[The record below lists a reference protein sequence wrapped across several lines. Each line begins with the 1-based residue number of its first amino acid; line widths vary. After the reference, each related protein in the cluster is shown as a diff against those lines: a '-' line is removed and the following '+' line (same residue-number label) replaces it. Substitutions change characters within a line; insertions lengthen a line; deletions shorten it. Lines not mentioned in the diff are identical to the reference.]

1 MTAIPNVADSVQGIY
16 HFLADRTPDALD
28 SVPPKPRKPNV
39 WQQDGVPLV
48 SKVKDTGDVSASVS
62 KSLDLIG
69 GLGRLAGKGDTIMVK
84 PNFNSPDPP
93 PGSTDLDFLRV
104 VLELLLQTGAKVV
117 VGESSG
123 GMWRPTRKTL
133 EKLGVPELLAGMGVG
148 LIAFD
153 DRPRDWVEIETGGD
167 YLKKVTMPR
176 SAYEATKLVYLPC
189 LKTHRIGRFTM
200 SLKLG
205 MGLVHPGQRRA
216 IHAGSLEH
224 KAVEINLAWQ
234 PDLIIMD
241 GRKAFVSGGPDK
253 GDLVLPEVI
262 MASGDMVAI
271 DVEGLKVLLSYR
283 AKNRLPENP
292 WDAPQIITALRHRLG
307 SREGEYRVLSG

>member
-1 MTAIPNVADSVQGIY
+1 MGKVADSLQGIY
-16 HFLADRTPDALD
+16 HFLADRTPGTLD
-28 SVPPKPRKPNV
+28 SVPPRPRRPNT
-39 WQQDGVPLV
+39 WQQDDVPLV
-48 SKVKDTGDVSASVS
+48 SKVKDTGDVKASVS

-69 GLGRLAGKGDTIMVK
+69 GVGRLGSKGDTIMVK

-93 PGSTDLDFLRV
+93 PGSTDLDFLSV
-104 VLELLLQTGAKVV
+104 VLDLLLQTGARVV

-133 EKLGVPELLAGMGVG
+133 AKMGVPEVLAKMGVE

-153 DRPRDWVEIETGGD
+153 DHPRDWVQIDTGGD
-167 YLKKVTMPR
+167 YLKSVTMPK

-189 LKTHRIGRFTM
+189 LKTHSLGRFTM

-216 IHAGSLEH
+216 IHMSNLEQ
-224 KAVEINLAWQ
+224 KVVEINLAWQ

-253 GDLVLPEVI
+253 GELVEPGII

-283 AKNRLPENP
+283 AKNKLFDNP
-292 WDAPQIITALRHRLG
+292 WESPQIVTALKHHLG
-307 SREGEYRVLSG
+307 CQEGEYKVLSE

>member
-1 MTAIPNVADSVQGIY
+1 MN
-16 HFLADRTPDALD
+16 FL
-28 SVPPKPRKPNV
+28 
-39 WQQDGVPLV
+39 
-48 SKVKDTGDVSASVS
+48 KV
-62 KSLDLIG
+62 I
-69 GLGRLAGKGDTIMVK
+69 
-84 PNFNSPDPP
+84 
-93 PGSTDLDFLRV
+93 
-104 VLELLLQTGAKVV
+104 LELLLQTGAKVV

-133 EKLGVPELLAGMGVG
+133 EKLGVPELLAGMGVE

-153 DRPRDWVEIETGGD
+153 DHPRDWIQIDTGGD
-167 YLKKVTMPR
+167 YLKTVTMPR

-189 LKTHRIGRFTM
+189 LKTHSLGRFTM

-205 MGLVHPGQRRA
+205 MGLVHPGERRA
-216 IHAGSLEH
+216 IHRGNLEQ
-224 KAVEINLAWQ
+224 KAAEINLAWQ

-253 GDLVLPEVI
+253 GDLVQPEII

-283 AKNRLPENP
+283 AKNRLSENP
-292 WDAPQIITALRHRLG
+292 WDSPQIVTALRHRLG
-307 SREGEYRVLSG
+307 SKEGEYRVLSG

>member
-1 MTAIPNVADSVQGIY
+1 MANVVDSIQGIY
-16 HFLADRTPDALD
+16 HFLADRTPSALD
-28 SVPPKPRKPNV
+28 AVPSKPRRHNI
-39 WQQDGVPLV
+39 WRQDSVPLV
-48 SKVKDTGDVSASVS
+48 SKVKDNGDVGASVS
-62 KSLDLIG
+62 RSLDLIG
-69 GLGRLAGKGDTIMVK
+69 GVGKLAGKGDTIMVK

-133 EKLGVPELLAGMGVG
+133 EKLGVPELLSGMGVE

-153 DRPRDWVEIETGGD
+153 DHPRDWIEIDTGGD
-167 YLKKVTMPR
+167 YLKTAIMPR

-189 LKTHRIGRFTM
+189 LKTHQIGRFTM

-216 IHAGSLEH
+216 IHMGNLEQ

-241 GRKAFVSGGPDK
+241 GRRAFVSGGPDK
-253 GDLVLPEVI
+253 GDLVQPEII

-292 WDAPQIITALRHRLG
+292 WDSPQIVTALRHRLG
-307 SREGEYRVLSG
+307 SKEGEYRLLSG

>member
-1 MTAIPNVADSVQGIY
+1 MVNVADSIQGIY
-16 HFLADRTPDALD
+16 HFMADRTPGALS
-28 SVPPKPRKPNV
+28 SVPPKPRRPNI
-39 WQQDGVPLV
+39 WQQNGVALV
-48 SKVKDTGDVSASVS
+48 SKVKDTGDVKASVS

-69 GLGRLAGKGDTIMVK
+69 GVSKLAGPGDTIMVK

-93 PGSTDLDFLRV
+93 PGSTDIAFLKA

-133 EKLGVPELLAGMGVG
+133 AKLGVPEVLGKMGVE

-153 DRPRDWVEIETGGD
+153 DHPQDWVQIDTGGD
-167 YLKKVTMPR
+167 YLKTATMPK

-189 LKTHRIGRFTM
+189 LKTHNLGRFTM

-205 MGLVHPGQRRA
+205 MGLIHPGERRA
-216 IHAGSLEH
+216 IHMGNLEQ

-253 GDLVLPEVI
+253 GEMVQPGII

-283 AKNRLPENP
+283 AKNKLPENP
-292 WDAPQIITALRHRLG
+292 WDSPQIVTALTHRLG
-307 SREGEYRVLSG
+307 CKEGEYKVLSE

>member
-1 MTAIPNVADSVQGIY
+1 MGSVVDSIQGIY
-16 HFLADRTPDALD
+16 HFLADRTPGDLD
-28 SVPPKPRKPNV
+28 SVPSRPRRSNI

-48 SKVKDTGDVSASVS
+48 SKVKDSGDVKASVS
-62 KSLDLIG
+62 RSLDLIG
-69 GLGRLAGKGDTIMVK
+69 GIGRLGGKGDTVMVK

-104 VLELLLQTGAKVV
+104 ALELLLQTGAKVV

-133 EKLGVPELLAGMGVG
+133 EKLGVPELLAGMGVE
-148 LIAFD
+148 LLAFD
-153 DRPRDWVEIETGGD
+153 EHPRDWIEIDISGD
-167 YLKKVTMPR
+167 HLKTVTMPR
-176 SAYEATKLVYLPC
+176 SAYEATKIVYLPC
-189 LKTHRIGRFTM
+189 LKTHSLGRFTM

-216 IHAGSLEH
+216 IHMGNLEQ
-224 KAVEINLAWQ
+224 KAAEINLAWQ

-253 GDLVLPEVI
+253 GDLVQPGII

-271 DVEGLKVLLSYR
+271 DIEGLKVLLSYQ

-292 WDAPQIITALRHRLG
+292 WDSPQIVTALRHHLG
-307 SREGEYRVLSG
+307 CKEGEYKVLSG

>member
-1 MTAIPNVADSVQGIY
+1 MLSIVDSIQGIY
-16 HFLADRTPDALD
+16 HFLADRTPGPVNA
-28 SVPPKPRKPNV
+28 VPSKPRKHNI
-39 WQQDGVPLV
+39 WRQDGVPLV
-48 SKVKDTGDVSASVS
+48 SKVKDNGDVRASVS
-62 KSLDLIG
+62 RSLDLIG
-69 GLGRLAGKGDTIMVK
+69 GVGKLGGKGDTIMVK
-84 PNFNSPDPP
+84 PNFNSLDPP
-93 PGSTDLDFLRV
+93 PGSTDLDFLKA
-104 VLELLLQTGAKVV
+104 VLELLLQTDAKVV

-133 EKLGVPELLAGMGVG
+133 KKLGVPELLAGMGVE
-148 LIAFD
+148 LVAFD
-153 DRPRDWVEIETGGD
+153 DHPRDWIEIDTGGD
-167 YLKKVTMPR
+167 YLKTVTMPR

-189 LKTHRIGRFTM
+189 LKTHNIGRFTM

-216 IHAGSLEH
+216 IHMGNLER

-253 GDLVLPEVI
+253 GDLVQPEII

-283 AKNRLPENP
+283 ARNRLPENP
-292 WDAPQIITALRHRLG
+292 WDSPQVVTALRHRLG
-307 SREGEYRVLSG
+307 SQEGEYRVLSG

>member
-1 MTAIPNVADSVQGIY
+1 MANVVDSIQGIY
-16 HFLADRTPDALD
+16 HFLADRTPSALD
-28 SVPPKPRKPNV
+28 AVPSKPRRHNI
-39 WQQDGVPLV
+39 WRQDGVPLV
-48 SKVKDTGDVSASVS
+48 SKVKDNGDVGASVS
-62 KSLDLIG
+62 RSLDLIG
-69 GLGRLAGKGDTIMVK
+69 GVGKLAGKGDTIMVK

-133 EKLGVPELLAGMGVG
+133 EKLGVPELLSGMGVE

-153 DRPRDWVEIETGGD
+153 DHPRDWIEIDTGGD
-167 YLKKVTMPR
+167 YLKTAIMPR

-189 LKTHRIGRFTM
+189 LKTHQIGRFTM

-216 IHAGSLEH
+216 IHMGNLEQ

-241 GRKAFVSGGPDK
+241 GRRAFVSGGPDK
-253 GDLVLPEVI
+253 GDLVQPEII

-292 WDAPQIITALRHRLG
+292 WDSPQIVTALRHRLG
-307 SREGEYRVLSG
+307 SKEGEYRLLSG

>member
-1 MTAIPNVADSVQGIY
+1 MGKVADSLQGIY
-16 HFLADRTPDALD
+16 HFLADRTPSALD
-28 SVPPKPRKPNV
+28 SVPPRPRRPNT
-39 WQQDGVPLV
+39 WQQDDVPLV
-48 SKVKDTGDVSASVS
+48 SKVKDTGDVKASVS

-69 GLGRLAGKGDTIMVK
+69 GVGRLGSKGDTIMVK

-93 PGSTDLDFLRV
+93 PGSTDLDFLSV
-104 VLELLLQTGAKVV
+104 VLDLLLQTGARVV

-133 EKLGVPELLAGMGVG
+133 AKMGVPEVLAKMGVE

-153 DRPRDWVEIETGGD
+153 DHPRDWVQIDTGGD
-167 YLKKVTMPR
+167 YLKSVTMPK

-189 LKTHRIGRFTM
+189 LKTHSLGRFTM

-216 IHAGSLEH
+216 IHMSNLEQ
-224 KAVEINLAWQ
+224 KVVEINLAWQ

-253 GDLVLPEVI
+253 GELVEPGII

-283 AKNRLPENP
+283 AKNKLFDNP
-292 WDAPQIITALRHRLG
+292 WESPQIVTALKHHLG
-307 SREGEYRVLSG
+307 CQEGEYKVLSE

>member
-1 MTAIPNVADSVQGIY
+1 MANVLDSIQGIY
-16 HFLADRTPDALD
+16 HFISDRTPGNLV
-28 SVPPKPRKPNV
+28 SVPPRPRRSNI
-39 WQQDGVPLV
+39 WQQGGTPLV
-48 SKVKDTGDVSASVS
+48 SKVRDSGDVRASVF

-69 GLGRLAGKGDTIMVK
+69 GVGKLATRDDTVMVK
-84 PNFNSPDPP
+84 PNFNSPDSP
-93 PGSTDLDFLRV
+93 PGSTDLDFLGA

-133 EKLGVPELLAGMGVG
+133 AKLGVPQLLDGMGVE
-148 LIAFD
+148 LVAFD
-153 DRPRDWVEIETGGD
+153 DHPRDWVQIHTAGEHFKTA
-167 YLKKVTMPR
+167 VMPK
-176 SAYEATKLVYLPC
+176 SAYEATKCVYLPC
-189 LKTHRIGRFTM
+189 LKTHSLGRFTM

-205 MGLVHPGQRRA
+205 MGLVHPGQRRG
-216 IHAGSLEH
+216 IHRGNLEQ

-253 GDLVLPEVI
+253 GDLVQPRLI

-292 WDAPQIITALRHRLG
+292 WESPQIVTALKHHLG
-307 SREGEYRVLSG
+307 CREGEYRVVTG

>member
-1 MTAIPNVADSVQGIY
+1 MGKVADSLQGIY
-16 HFLADRTPDALD
+16 HFLADRTPGALD
-28 SVPPKPRKPNV
+28 SVPPRPRRPNT
-39 WQQDGVPLV
+39 WQQDDVPLV
-48 SKVKDTGDVSASVS
+48 SKVKDTGDVKASVS

-69 GLGRLAGKGDTIMVK
+69 GVGRLGSKGDTIMVK

-93 PGSTDLDFLRV
+93 PGSTDLDFLSV
-104 VLELLLQTGAKVV
+104 VLDLLLQTGARVV

-133 EKLGVPELLAGMGVG
+133 AKMGVPEVLAKMGVE

-153 DRPRDWVEIETGGD
+153 DHPRDWVQIDTGGD
-167 YLKKVTMPR
+167 YLKSVTMPK

-189 LKTHRIGRFTM
+189 LKTHSLGRFTM

-216 IHAGSLEH
+216 IHMSNLEQ
-224 KAVEINLAWQ
+224 KVVEINLAWQ

-253 GDLVLPEVI
+253 GELVEPGII

-283 AKNRLPENP
+283 AKNKLFDNP
-292 WDAPQIITALRHRLG
+292 WESPQIVTALKHHLG
-307 SREGEYRVLSG
+307 CQEGEYKVLSE

>member
-1 MTAIPNVADSVQGIY
+1 MASVADSIQGIY
-16 HFLADRTPDALD
+16 NFLADRTPCALD
-28 SVPPKPRKPNV
+28 AVPPKPRTFNI
-39 WQQDGVPLV
+39 WRQDGVPLV
-48 SKVKDTGDVSASVS
+48 SKVKDTGDVRASVS

-69 GLGRLAGKGDTIMVK
+69 GLGKLAGKGDTIMVK

-123 GMWRPTRKTL
+123 GIWRPTRKTL
-133 EKLGVPELLAGMGVG
+133 EKLGVPEFLASMGVE

-153 DRPRDWVEIETGGD
+153 DHPRDWIGIDTGGD
-167 YLKKVTMPR
+167 YLKTVTMPR

-189 LKTHRIGRFTM
+189 LKTHALGRFTM

-205 MGLVHPGQRRA
+205 MGFVHPGQRRA
-216 IHAGSLEH
+216 IHMGNLEQ
-224 KAVEINLAWQ
+224 KAAEINLAWQ

-253 GDLVLPEVI
+253 GDLVKPEII

-283 AKNRLPENP
+283 AKNRLHENP
-292 WDAPQIITALRHRLG
+292 WDSAQIVTALRHHLG
-307 SREGEYRVLSG
+307 SKEGEYRVLSG

>member
-1 MTAIPNVADSVQGIY
+1 MGKVADSIQGIY
-16 HFLADRTPDALD
+16 HFMAFRTPGALD
-28 SVPPKPRKPNV
+28 SVPPKPRRSNI
-39 WQQDGVPLV
+39 WQQNGVALV
-48 SKVKDTGDVSASVS
+48 SKVKDNGDVKASVT

-69 GLGRLAGKGDTIMVK
+69 GIGKVAGKGDTIMVK

-104 VLELLLQTGAKVV
+104 VLELLLTTGAKVV

-123 GMWRPTRKTL
+123 GMWRPTRRTVG
-133 EKLGVPELLAGMGVG
+133 KLGVPELLAGMGVE
-148 LIAFD
+148 LITFD
-153 DRPRDWVEIETGGD
+153 DHPRDWVEIDTGGD
-167 YLKKVTMPR
+167 YLETVTMPK

-189 LKTHRIGRFTM
+189 LKTHSIGRFTM

-205 MGLVHPGQRRA
+205 MGLIHPGQRRA
-216 IHAGSLEH
+216 IHMGNLEQ

-241 GRKAFVSGGPDK
+241 GRNAFVSRGPDK
-253 GDLVLPEVI
+253 GDLVQPEII

-271 DVEGLKVLLSYR
+271 DVEGLKILLSYR
-283 AKNRLPENP
+283 AKNRLPETP
-292 WDAPQIITALRHRLG
+292 WDAPQIVTALKHGLG
-307 SREGEYRVLSG
+307 CKEGEYRVLSG

>member
-1 MTAIPNVADSVQGIY
+1 MASIVDSIQGIY
-16 HFLADRTPDALD
+16 HFLADRTPNALD
-28 SVPPKPRKPNV
+28 AVPPKPRRFNT
-39 WQQDGVPLV
+39 WRQDGVPLV
-48 SKVKDTGDVSASVS
+48 SKVKDNGNVKASVS
-62 KSLDLIG
+62 RSLELIG
-69 GLGRLAGKGDTIMVK
+69 GVGRLGGKGDTIMVK

-93 PGSTDLDFLRV
+93 PGSTDLEFLRV

-133 EKLGVPELLAGMGVG
+133 EKLGVPELLAGMGVE

-153 DRPRDWVEIETGGD
+153 DHPRDWIQIDTGGD
-167 YLKKVTMPR
+167 YLKTVTMPR

-189 LKTHRIGRFTM
+189 LKTHALGRFTM

-205 MGLVHPGQRRA
+205 MGLVHPGERRA
-216 IHAGSLEH
+216 IHRGNLEQ
-224 KAVEINLAWQ
+224 KAAEINLAWQ

-253 GDLVLPEVI
+253 GDLVQPEII

-292 WDAPQIITALRHRLG
+292 WDSPQIVTALRHRLG
-307 SREGEYRVLSG
+307 SQEGEYRILSG

>member
-1 MTAIPNVADSVQGIY
+1 MTSILDSVEGIY
-16 HFLADRTPDALD
+16 HFLTDRTPGALQA
-28 SVPPKPRKPNV
+28 VPPKPRRFNI
-39 WQQDGVPLV
+39 WRQDGVPLV
-48 SKVKDTGDVSASVS
+48 SKVKDTGDVRASVS

-69 GLGRLAGKGDTIMVK
+69 GIAKLGGKGDTIMVK

-93 PGSTDLDFLRV
+93 PGSTDLDFLKA
-104 VLELLLQTGAKVV
+104 VLELLLETGAKVV

-123 GMWRPTRKTL
+123 GMWRPTRNTL
-133 EKLGVPELLAGMGVG
+133 EKLGVPELASKMGVG
-148 LIAFD
+148 LVPFD
-153 DRPRDWVEIETGGD
+153 DYPTDWLSVEIGGD
-167 YLKKVTMPR
+167 HLRTVAMPK

-189 LKTHRIGRFTM
+189 LKTHALGRFTM

-205 MGLVHPGQRRA
+205 MGLVHPGQRRS
-216 IHAGSLEH
+216 IHMGNLEQ
-224 KAVEINLAWQ
+224 KAAEINLAWQ

-253 GDLVLPEVI
+253 GDLVKPEII

-283 AKNRLPENP
+283 AKNRLHENP
-292 WDAPQIITALRHRLG
+292 WDSAQIVTALRHHLG
-307 SREGEYRVLSG
+307 SKEGEYRVLSG

>member
-1 MTAIPNVADSVQGIY
+1 MGKVADSLQGIY
-16 HFLADRTPDALD
+16 HFMADRTPGALD
-28 SVPPKPRKPNV
+28 SVPPKPRRSNI
-39 WQQDGVPLV
+39 WQQNGVALV
-48 SKVKDTGDVSASVS
+48 SKVKDTGDVKASVS

-69 GLGRLAGKGDTIMVK
+69 GVSKLAGSGDTIMVK

-93 PGSTDLDFLRV
+93 PGSTDIAFLKV

-133 EKLGVPELLAGMGVG
+133 AKLGVPEVLAKMGVE

-153 DRPRDWVEIETGGD
+153 DHPRDWVQIDNGGD
-167 YLKKVTMPR
+167 HLTKVTMPK
-176 SAYEATKLVYLPC
+176 SAYEATKLVYLSC
-189 LKTHRIGRFTM
+189 LKTHNLGRFTM

-205 MGLVHPGQRRA
+205 MGLIHPGERRA
-216 IHAGSLEH
+216 IHMSNLEQ

-253 GDLVLPEVI
+253 GDLVEPGII

-283 AKNRLPENP
+283 AKNKLTENP
-292 WDAPQIITALRHRLG
+292 WDSPQIVTALRHRLG
-307 SREGEYRVLSG
+307 CKEGEYKVLSG